1 MIRYFFPTILVL
13 MSAACAGEPIFI
25 PKPRLVTEG
34 VYAIAGPLGQRSKA
48 NFGLNATYAFI
59 QTGQGVVLI
68 DSGASAYG
76 AQRLE
81 RAIQS
86 VTAEPIKWVINTGSQ
101 DHRWLG
107 NDYFS
112 ARGAAIHALV
122 ATSET
127 QKRYGTQHLQSIERF
142 VGEQIKG
149 TKVKLPDQTYDTA
162 SASIVLGGLEIR
174 LIQTDAH
181 FPGDSMVHLP
191 QKSVVVTG
199 DLVYVERLLAVL
211 PQSNVRKANA
221 SFKELE
227 KLSPKFLI
235 PGHGSPTTL
244 AKAREESGDYYK
256 FLIGHIGAAAQEM
269 EPMTETLDRFLAAPN
284 FSHLVGFDMLHRRNM
299 NLVFLDFEKNP

>member
-1 MIRYFFPTILVL
+1 MKFLFSMLLLLTTAVR
-13 MSAACAGEPIFI
+13 AGDPIFV
-25 PKPRLVTEG
+25 PQPVMVTEG
-34 VYAIAGPLGQRSKA
+34 VYAIVGPLGQRSKE

-59 QTGQGVVLI
+59 QTSKGVVLI
-68 DSGASAYG
+68 DSGASAYS
-76 AQRLE
+76 AERLE
-81 RAIQS
+81 RAIKS

-112 ARGAAIHALV
+112 ARGAVIHALA
-122 ATSET
+122 ATSDT
-127 QKRYGTQHLQSIERF
+127 QKRYGRQHLQAIERF

-149 TKVKLPDQTYDTA
+149 TRVKFPDQTYNKA
-162 SASIVLGGLEIR
+162 PVSIVLGGLEIL

-181 FPGDSMVHLP
+181 FPGDSMVYLP

-211 PQSNVRKANA
+211 PQSSVRKANA

-244 AKAREESGDYYK
+244 ARARKESGDYYK
-256 FLIGHIGAAAQEM
+256 FLIANVGTAAQEM
-269 EPMTETLDRFLAAPN
+269 ESMTETLDKFLAVPA

>member
-1 MIRYFFPTILVL
+1 MKFFFSVILL
-13 MSAACAGEPIFI
+13 LTGAARASEPIFI
-25 PKPRLVTEG
+25 PQPVLVTQG
-34 VYAIAGPLGQRSKA
+34 VYAIVGPLGQRSKA

-81 RAIQS
+81 KAIRS
-86 VTAEPIKWVINTGSQ
+86 VTTEPIKWVINTGSQ

-107 NDYFS
+107 NDYF
-112 ARGAAIHALV
+112 AALGATIHALA

-127 QKRYGTQHLQSIERF
+127 QRRYESQHLQSIERF
-142 VGEQIKG
+142 IGEQIKG
-149 TKVKLPDQTYDTA
+149 TKVKFPDQTYNKA

-181 FPGDSMVHLP
+181 FPGDSMVYLP

-221 SFKELE
+221 SFTELE

-244 AKAREESGDYYK
+244 AKARKESGDYYK
-256 FLIGHIGAAAQEM
+256 FLIGHVGAAAQEM
-269 EPMTETLDRFLAAPN
+269 EPMTETLDKFVTAPE